1 MKASRR
7 GLGFTLV
14 ELLVVIAI
22 IGILVGLL
30 LPAVQAAR
38 EAARR
43 MQCSN
48 NLKQLGL
55 AMHTYLST
63 YNAFPWL
70 KGPSNF
76 PGNRNTTP
84 RGNEQSI
91 GGFVGLL
98 PFIEQGNLFN
108 LIAAP
113 WDAVGTN
120 PPSLPFGPPRDFG
133 YYPPWQARLTTFICP
148 SAAEGLGYNNNAAL
162 FMNNKRHYAMCLG
175 DMILNS
181 HGIGFTN
188 TSTASLAPNFRGS
201 FGYNRFVKIGEMTD
215 GTSNTIIF
223 AEKANA
229 VDARN
234 VKGLAAANVPGLN
247 LNPSVCLTKAAGG
260 LYLPTLVARSAG
272 GTDIQDHRPHGTL
285 WQTGLAPFVGF
296 QTVLPPNSPS
306 CLNDNWG
313 DNWGLSSASSYHTG
327 GVQVA
332 NGDGSVRFI
341 GQNIDTGNIALPE
354 VTGGPSPYGVWGAL
368 GTRAAGEVAAVPD

>member
-1 MKASRR
+1 MRASRR
-7 GLGFTLV
+7 RPGFTLV

-91 GGFVGLL
+91 NGFCGLL
-98 PFIEQGNLFN
+98 PYIEQGNLFN
-108 LIAAP
+108 QIASP
-113 WDAVGTN
+113 WAAIGTN
-120 PPSLPFGPPRDFG
+120 PPSLPFGPPRDFA
-133 YYPPWQARLTTFICP
+133 YYPPWQARLTTFLCP
-148 SAAEGLGYNNNAAL
+148 SAPDGLGYGNNNAL
-162 FMNNKRHYAMCLG
+162 QINNKRNYAMCLG

-181 HGIGFTN
+181 NGLGFSN
-188 TSTASLAPNFRGS
+188 TSTTTLAPNFRGS
-201 FGYNRFVKIGEMTD
+201 FAYNRFVKIGEMTD
-215 GTSNTIIF
+215 GTSNTILLG
-223 AEKANA
+223 EKANA

-260 LYLPTLVARSAG
+260 LYLPTLVPRTAG

-327 GVQVA
+327 GIQVA
-332 NGDGSVRFI
+332 YGDGSVRFI

-354 VTGGPSPYGVWGAL
+354 VTGGISPYGVWGAL
-368 GTRAAGEVAAVPD
+368 GTRSGGEVASAPE